1 MVFNNLGVKY
11 SHIDLEIE
19 AIQRFRRI
27 VPFVSP
33 DCHVF
38 RELEKNSTI
47 LCLDFAACPQEL
59 NMSREEWQGWG
70 ELLVYSSHYLGLAD
84 SLAFKIGKRTLSKM
98 NLNQFINPQD

>member
-59 NMSREEWQGWG
+59 NMSRLNGRDG
-70 ELLVYSSHYLGLAD
+70 ESFWYIHL
-84 SLAFKIGKRTLSKM
+84 I
-98 NLNQFINPQD
+98 I